1 MSELLYKE
9 KAFQLVGLCMQVHRE
24 LGKGHDEVIFKDAFV
39 VELSPPGIPFLRE
52 KNYEITCKGFILP
65 HCYRPFQ
72 FVIIRGIRVL
82 PSNSCNSCL

>member
-24 LGKGHDEVIFKDAFV
+24 LGKGHDKIIFKDAFV

-52 KNYEITCKGFILP
+52 KNYEITYKGFYLASLLQA
-65 HCYRPFQ
+65 FS
-72 FVIIRGIRVL
+72 IRDN
-82 PSNSCNSCL
+82 SWNSCPALEFM